1 MNNNFIN
8 ITKHLNLK
16 PHTASNTMV
25 IMQGTAF
32 GNHVSINKVRE
43 AFPEISSNNFK
54 LTEVTEE

>member
-25 IMQGTAF
+25 IVQGTAF

-43 AFPEISSNNFK
+43 AFY
-54 LTEVTEE
+54 